1 MKHRRDVW
9 VTGGMM
15 AALGALLGLRQVGA
29 LLSVLASNVA
39 GFSGLPT
46 PRSLDWIQATAPAQ
60 QLLSARDSLL
70 ALAAS
75 VLAIALAWRL
85 ARLLNP
91 HGTLVAAGQAGEDAP
106 RPLLQTPLEQ
116 TLVRRSFAA
125 AAVTYYLLG
134 GVRPWVELDA
144 RMAAPYTWGLAGLAF
159 LSPER
164 PWLGLAA
171 GFVLGGA
178 ALWL

>member
-46 PRSLDWIQATAPAQ
+46 PRSLDWIHATAPPQ
-60 QLLSARDSLL
+60 QLLSARESLL
-70 ALAAS
+70 ALAAGD
-75 VLAIALAWRL
+75 LASALAWRL
-85 ARLLNP
+85 ARLLHP
-91 HGTLVAAGQAGEDAP
+91 HGPPEAAGQEGEDGP

-116 TLVRRSFAA
+116 PLVRRSFAA

-134 GVRPWVELDA
+134 GVRPWIESEA
-144 RMAAPYTWGLAGLAF
+144 RMAAPYTWGLA
-159 LSPER
+159 
-164 PWLGLAA
+164 
-171 GFVLGGA
+171 
-178 ALWL
+178 